1 MKVLLV
7 LLALTLTGCESLKLR
22 NAVKTTATTAVTYI
36 TAGPIPAVLSLGTSV
51 LVDETLPPEN
61 TIDDVKTKEQM
72 WAFIMKELFVYGLYS
87 IIALLAFTSVI
98 GPWAADRR
106 RKRKMKYD
114 ALRDEVKAHRLQG
127 LNVKKEETDG
137 R

>member
-1 MKVLLV
+1 MKVLLI

-22 NAVKTTATTAVTYI
+22 NAAKTTATTAITYI
-36 TAGPIPAVLSLGTSV
+36 AAGPIPAVLNFGASV

-61 TIDDVKTKEQM
+61 TINDVKTKEQM
-72 WAFIMKELFVYGLYS
+72 WAFIVKELFVYALYS